1 MSTSRERA
9 FKGKCINEFPTSF
22 VCIDIETTGL
32 NPAYEDIIEVAAIRV
47 ENRNITDTFSETI
60 NIHRPLPPFI
70 TALTGITDKEIRASN
85 SYENVL
91 TRFCSFVG
99 GDILLGHN
107 VNFDVNFLYDKCLD
121 KTGIL
126 FENDFVDTL
135 KIARKL
141 LPQIKHHRLDDLA
154 EYYDIPPRTLH
165 KALGDC
171 EMTVNCYFAML
182 AGIVN
187 TQDFYCKKTRKSI
200 KI

>member
-1 MSTSRERA
+1 MSTSCERT
-9 FKGKCINEFPTSF
+9 FKGKCITEFPTSF

-32 NPAYEDIIEVAAIRV
+32 SPAYEDIIEVAAIRV
-47 ENRNITDTFSETI
+47 ENKIITDTFSETV

-141 LPQIKHHRLDDLA
+141 LPQLKHHRLDDLA
-154 EYYDIPPRTLH
+154 EYYNIPPRTLH

-171 EMTVNCYFAML
+171 EMTVKCYFAML
-182 AGIVN
+182 DCIIDPN
-187 TQDFYCKKTRKSI
+187 TFHNKKTRKTV
-200 KI
+200 KL